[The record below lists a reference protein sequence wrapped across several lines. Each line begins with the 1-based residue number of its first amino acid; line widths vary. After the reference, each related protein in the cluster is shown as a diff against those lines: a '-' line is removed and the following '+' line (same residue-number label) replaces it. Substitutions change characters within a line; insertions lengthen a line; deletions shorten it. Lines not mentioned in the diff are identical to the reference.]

1 MNTQFDSLIRA
12 NVKVSNANDTASAY
26 VITAEAQV
34 AQGNVENFN
43 NGQVMKG
50 ETYVATFNRWSAK
63 SLNATFDNVE
73 AEEQCA
79 ILAEINAFVDS
90 VEALAKAKEVTL

>member
-1 MNTQFDSLIRA
+1 MNAQFDSLIRA

-26 VITAEAQV
+26 TITAEAQV

-50 ETYVATFNRWSAK
+50 EMYVATFNRWSAQN
-63 SLNATFDNVE
+63 LNVTFNNVE
-73 AEEQCA
+73 GDEQCA
-79 ILAEINAFVDS
+79 ILAEINAFVAS
-90 VEALAKAKEVTL
+90 VETLVVAQPISI

>member
-26 VITAEAQV
+26 TITAEAQV

-43 NGQVMKG
+43 NGQVLKG
-50 ETYVATFNRWSAK
+50 EMYVATFNRWSAQN
-63 SLNATFDNVE
+63 LNVTFNNVE

-79 ILAEINAFVDS
+79 ILAEINAFVAS
-90 VEALAKAKEVTL
+90 VETLVVAQPISI

>member
-12 NVKVSNANDTASAY
+12 NVKASNANDTASAY
-26 VITAEAQV
+26 TITAEAQV

-50 ETYVATFNRWSAK
+50 ETYVATFNRWSAQN
-63 SLNATFDNVE
+63 LNVTFNNVE

-79 ILAEINAFVDS
+79 ILAEINAFVAS
-90 VEALAKAKEVTL
+90 VETLVVAQPISI

>member
-1 MNTQFDSLIRA
+1 MNTKFDSLIRA
-12 NVKVSNANDTASAY
+12 NVKVSNANDTASTY

-50 ETYVATFNRWSAK
+50 ETYVAAFNRWSAQN
-63 SLNATFDNVE
+63 LNVTFNNVE

-90 VEALAKAKEVTL
+90 VEALAKTKEVTL

>member
-1 MNTQFDSLIRA
+1 MTTQFDSLIRA

-26 VITAEAQV
+26 TITAEAQV

-43 NGQVMKG
+43 NGQVLKG
-50 ETYVATFNRWSAK
+50 EVSVATFNRWSAQN
-63 SLNATFDNVE
+63 LNVTFNKVE

-79 ILAEINAFVDS
+79 ILAEINAFVES
-90 VEALAKAKEVTL
+90 VETLAQTQTINF

>member
-1 MNTQFDSLIRA
+1 MTTQFDSLIRA
-12 NVKVSNANDTASAY
+12 NVKVSNTNDTTPAY
-26 VITAEAQV
+26 TITAEAQV

-43 NGQVMKG
+43 NGQVMRD
-50 ETYVATFNRWSAK
+50 ETYVATFNRWSAQN
-63 SLNATFDNVE
+63 LNVTFNNVE

-90 VEALAKAKEVTL
+90 VEALAQAQIINF

>member
-1 MNTQFDSLIRA
+1 MTTQFDSLIRA

-34 AQGNVENFN
+34 ANSNVENFN

-50 ETYVATFNRWSAK
+50 EMYVATFNRWSAQN
-63 SLNATFDNVE
+63 LNVTFNNVE

-79 ILAEINAFVDS
+79 ILAEINAFVTS
-90 VEALAKAKEVTL
+90 IEALVKVREITL

>member
-12 NVKVSNANDTASAY
+12 NVKVSNTNDTVSAY
-26 VITAEAQV
+26 TITAEAQV

-50 ETYVATFNRWSAK
+50 ETYVATFNRWSEQN
-63 SLNATFDNVE
+63 LNVTFNNVE
-73 AEEQCA
+73 TAEQCV
-79 ILAEINAFVDS
+79 ILAEINAFVES
-90 VEALAKAKEVTL
+90 VEVLAKAKEIIL

>member
-1 MNTQFDSLIRA
+1 MTVKFDSLIRA
-12 NVKVSNANDTASAY
+12 NVKASNANDTTSAY
-26 VITAEAQV
+26 VITAVAQV

-50 ETYVATFNRWSAK
+50 ETYVATFNRWPAQN
-63 SLNATFDNVE
+63 LNVTFNNVE

-79 ILAEINAFVDS
+79 ILADINAFVAS
-90 VEALAKAKEVTL
+90 VEELAASQSIVL

>member
-1 MNTQFDSLIRA
+1 MTTQFDSLIRA
-12 NVKVSNANDTASAY
+12 NVKVSNVNDTTSAY

-34 AQGNVENFN
+34 ANGNLENFE

-50 ETYVATFNRWSAK
+50 ETYVATFNRWPAQN
-63 SLNATFDNVE
+63 LNVTFNNME

-90 VEALAKAKEVTL
+90 VEALAQTQTINL

>member
-26 VITAEAQV
+26 TITAEAQV
-34 AQGNVENFN
+34 ANGNVENFN

-50 ETYVATFNRWSAK
+50 ETYVATFNRWS
-63 SLNATFDNVE
+63 SQNLNVTFNNVE
-73 AEEQCA
+73 AEAQCEV
-79 ILAEINAFVDS
+79 LNAVNDFISS
-90 VEALAKAKEVTL
+90 VEALVVEQPISI

>member
-12 NVKVSNANDTASAY
+12 NVKVSNSNDTTSAY
-26 VITAEAQV
+26 VISAEAQV
-34 AQGNVENFN
+34 ANGNVENFN

-50 ETYVATFNRWSAK
+50 EVYVATFNRWSAQN
-63 SLNATFDNVE
+63 LNVTFNNVE

-79 ILAEINAFVDS
+79 ILAEINAFVTS

>member
-1 MNTQFDSLIRA
+1 MNAQFDSLIRA
-12 NVKVSNANDTASAY
+12 NVKVSNSNDTASAY

-34 AQGNVENFN
+34 ANGNVENFN

-50 ETYVATFNRWSAK
+50 EMYVATFNRWSAQN
-63 SLNATFDNVE
+63 LNVTFNNVE
-73 AEEQCA
+73 SEEQCA

-90 VEALAKAKEVTL
+90 VEALVLSNPVTI